1 MKRRDF
7 LRKVIT
13 TGSGAVPLVGG
24 GLPFLSR
31 VANADVLATKDRYL
45 IHVHIAGGGIDQVS
59 SFDAR
64 DPSVFTE
71 ARVSET
77 RINFGFDYYTFP
89 FSVDQYDFPNHTLG
103 TPTSWLGSIMG
114 GLTNHLDRMAI
125 IRGGT
130 NETVSHMS
138 GLGRSLFGFPE
149 FSITN
154 GNFVSD
160 FGSTF
165 GVLFASVFGG
175 QEPLPCLYS
184 GIQGINFAEPAYA
197 NPIRVGSTYAAYK
210 MLEAKERY
218 GNEEQ
223 RALINQ
229 FLEEQHDDRDTE
241 FLRKAATGYRKTES
255 LISSNL
261 ASKFRGS
268 TMSSEVSSLFAS
280 VPNGANIG
288 TPFDHWELATLAI
301 ASGSARSI
309 TALSGSN
316 WYDCH
321 STLVASNSYAQA
333 ELNAM
338 ARCIEYLDTVEHP
351 DGGSYGERTFILLS
365 GDFYRTPYVNA
376 NPGRDHWPSAG
387 WILLGPDFV
396 PGVYGA
402 STDIGQ
408 SPSYL
413 NLETGGLSDVV
424 NGSLITPA
432 NIFRTILYL
441 TGVETDFF
449 RYRVDPL
456 TCMVGS

>member
-1 MKRRDF
+1 M
-7 LRKVIT
+7 
-13 TGSGAVPLVGG
+13 S
-24 GLPFLSR
+24 
-31 VANADVLATKDRYL
+31 
-45 IHVHIAGGGIDQVS
+45 
-59 SFDAR
+59 
-64 DPSVFTE
+64 
-71 ARVSET
+71 
-77 RINFGFDYYTFP
+77 
-89 FSVDQYDFPNHTLG
+89 
-103 TPTSWLGSIMG
+103 

-175 QEPLPCLYS
+175 EEPLPCMYA

-218 GNEEQ
+218 GNEAQ
-223 RALINQ
+223 RAMVNQ
-229 FLEEQHDDRDTE
+229 FLEAQHDERDTE
-241 FLRKAATGYRKTES
+241 FLRRAATGYQKTES

-268 TMSSEVSSLFAS
+268 QMASEVGSLFGS
-280 VPNGANIG
+280 VPNGAGIG
-288 TPFDHWELATLAI
+288 VSSFGHWELATLAI

-309 TALSGSN
+309 TALSGGGL
-316 WYDCH
+316 YDCH
-321 STLVASNSYAQA
+321 ATLVASNNYAQA

-351 DGGSYGERTFILLS
+351 DGGSYGDRTYILLS
-365 GDFYRTPYVNA
+365 GDFYRTPYVN
-376 NPGRDHWPSAG
+376 PSIGRDHWPSAG

-402 STDIGQ
+402 STDVGQ
-408 SPSYL
+408 SPNYL
-413 NLETGGLSDVV
+413 NLETGAVSDVV
-424 NGSLITPA
+424 NGALITPA
-432 NIFRTILYL
+432 NIFRTILHL